1 MSKTRILIVE
11 DEPIISQNLKKMLTL
26 LGYKV
31 TGIISYGEQVLPH
44 VESNGVDLI
53 LMDIYL
59 AGGMDGI
66 DTAKQL
72 LGTHDIPIIYLTGDN
87 DEATLKRARVSNP
100 FGYLIKPIKKA
111 NLQSAIEIAICH
123 HNTEKMIKHSE
134 IRYKRLFEESNDAI
148 FIHDTNG
155 KILDVN
161 HKASEMLG
169 YKRVE
174 LLSMR
179 ISELHPKNKQQKM
192 ADSLKRLIENNTSR
206 YESRYIKRDKTTIIV
221 DVSSSVINQEKNI
234 IQKIVR
240 DITRQNTLK
249 KELEKNN
256 SQLKKLYHHLQ
267 YVREKERKK
276 ISRKIHDN
284 IGQFLTG
291 LGLEVES
298 ILESYPKNKKIIF
311 EKLRSFRG
319 LIEEATEMVR
329 ELSLDLRP
337 IVLDD
342 FGLAAALKND
352 LKRLQAK
359 TKIKFK
365 FINANIRHINQRK
378 TNILYSIFKELTTNI
393 IRHAQATEVEMGIK
407 KENNQIIFWMKDN
420 GKGITKKQIN
430 SPYSLGI
437 IGIREQV
444 EFLKG
449 SFVIAGNAKKGTFIE
464 IRLP

>member
-1 MSKTRILIVE
+1 
-11 DEPIISQNLKKMLTL
+11 
-26 LGYKV
+26 
-31 TGIISYGEQVLPH
+31 
-44 VESNGVDLI
+44 
-53 LMDIYL
+53 
-59 AGGMDGI
+59 
-66 DTAKQL
+66 
-72 LGTHDIPIIYLTGDN
+72 
-87 DEATLKRARVSNP
+87 
-100 FGYLIKPIKKA
+100 
-111 NLQSAIEIAICH
+111 
-123 HNTEKMIKHSE
+123 
-134 IRYKRLFEESNDAI
+134 
-148 FIHDTNG
+148 
-155 KILDVN
+155 
-161 HKASEMLG
+161 
-169 YKRVE
+169 
-174 LLSMR
+174 
-179 ISELHPKNKQQKM
+179 
-192 ADSLKRLIENNTSR
+192 
-206 YESRYIKRDKTTIIV
+206 
-221 DVSSSVINQEKNI
+221 
-234 IQKIVR
+234 
-240 DITRQNTLK
+240 
-249 KELEKNN
+249 
-256 SQLKKLYHHLQ
+256 
-267 YVREKERKK
+267 
-276 ISRKIHDN
+276 
-284 IGQFLTG
+284 GQFLTG

-298 ILESYPKNKKIIF
+298 ILELYPKNKKIIF

-378 TNILYSIFKELTTNI
+378 TNTLYSIFKELTTNI

-444 EFLKG
+444 DFLKG